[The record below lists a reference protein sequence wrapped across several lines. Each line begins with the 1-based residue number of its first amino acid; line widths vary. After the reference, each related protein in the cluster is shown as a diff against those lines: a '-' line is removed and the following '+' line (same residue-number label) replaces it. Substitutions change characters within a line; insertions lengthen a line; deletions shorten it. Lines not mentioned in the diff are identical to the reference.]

1 VASDLIKSQ
10 EVSFQQV
17 NRPISTRV
25 ERADPRC
32 ATMDGFVGV
41 KRWVFQSIA
50 ITTLALELVYTDF
63 TVVYTFHMTKRLVDI
78 DEEALDAARSQ
89 LGTTTIKATVNEALR
104 LVGSDRS
111 EVVRN
116 SMDVLSAM
124 PLSDRDDAWR

>member
-1 VASDLIKSQ
+1 MTHD
-10 EVSFQQV
+10 
-17 NRPISTRV
+17 
-25 ERADPRC
+25 
-32 ATMDGFVGV
+32 ATPWNEFVGWNV
-41 KRWVFQSIA
+41 RFLA
-50 ITTLALELVYTDF
+50 AAPTTPALKPVYTTFTLVYTL
-63 TVVYTFHMTKRLVDI
+63 YMTKRLVDI

-111 EVVRN
+111 EIVRN